1 MCWQSCRISPFGSSL
16 SGLCL
21 AGTCSPDRPL
31 LHDIEPGSVI
41 NISRLLCLLLAAPVL
56 LQFALCGLISSA
68 QQDVHYSAN
77 HAQTETCRMCMRG
90 TFHALPA
97 DSDIDLGLFGV
108 MHGVSLEAITSGQ
121 AKKLL
126 YSILSGLH
134 RAHLVHG
141 KVCHAM
147 EAIASGGKLL
157 CHAVL

>member
-1 MCWQSCRISPFGSSL
+1 M
-16 SGLCL
+16 
-21 AGTCSPDRPL
+21 
-31 LHDIEPGSVI
+31 
-41 NISRLLCLLLAAPVL
+41 NISRLLCLSLAAPVL

-68 QQDVHYSAN
+68 QQICCALFRQSRPN
-77 HAQTETCRMCMRG
+77 TNCMCMRG
-90 TFHALPA
+90 TFHALPV

-147 EAIASGGKLL
+147 EAISS
-157 CHAVL
+157 CDNVL

>member
-1 MCWQSCRISPFGSSL
+1 MHCAAINVQ
-16 SGLCL
+16 
-21 AGTCSPDRPL
+21 TRP
-31 LHDIEPGSVI
+31 V
-41 NISRLLCLLLAAPVL
+41 C
-56 LQFALCGLISSA
+56 C
-68 QQDVHYSAN
+68 
-77 HAQTETCRMCMRG
+77 MCMPG